1 MPVFLRIQKVAMIEA
16 VAQYCP
22 DATIGAAVKEAL
34 TYLIA
39 KDLSLLRNDVAERTI
54 AAALMAHLGR
64 VFPEWNVDVEYNR
77 MGEAAK
83 RVAWN
88 EDRALVYP
96 DVIVHIRDS
105 SRNLLA
111 IELKKSSNQE
121 DKQDDVRKLR
131 AYRTD
136 GDLAYQH
143 CLFLRI
149 GTQEQAGLI
158 TEFEWV

>member
-1 MPVFLRIQKVAMIEA
+1 MIDA

-22 DATIGAAVKEAL
+22 DATVGAAVKEAL
-34 TYLIA
+34 AYLMA
-39 KDLSLLRNDVAERTI
+39 KDLSLLKNDLAERTI
-54 AAALMAHLGR
+54 AAALMTHLGR

-77 MGEAAK
+77 MGEAPK
-83 RVAWN
+83 RAGWN
-88 EDRALVYP
+88 QDLALVYP
-96 DVIVHIRDS
+96 DVIVHIRGS
-105 SRNLLA
+105 SKNLLA
-111 IELKKSSNQE
+111 IELKKSSNPE
-121 DKQDDVRKLR
+121 GKEDDVRKLR

-136 GDLAYQH
+136 GELAYQH